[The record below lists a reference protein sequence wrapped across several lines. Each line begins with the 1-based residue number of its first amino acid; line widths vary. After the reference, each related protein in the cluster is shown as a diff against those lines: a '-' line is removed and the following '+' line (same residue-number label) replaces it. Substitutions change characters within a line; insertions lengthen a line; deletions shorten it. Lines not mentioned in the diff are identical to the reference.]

1 VAAREFIMSLLL
13 TSTTSF
19 LGTTPAPVLQRANR
33 AVVTSQLQDAAQE
46 FVALPDGCAIHRVA
60 AALHRL
66 AAAIEECESAGL
78 ARPEILPWLADVRAL
93 HARSPF
99 VQRLQTWPQG
109 YAGDFETVEWLCD
122 AANRAEAGTVAWAI
136 EQVALQS
143 PVAQQHRNKVRL
155 QADAIRTTL
164 DSRRATRIASIG
176 CGGCRDLRL
185 IAADIFD
192 SNAALT
198 LVDADEAALAFAS
211 DALRLVNDKCTFV
224 HGRVPRVLP
233 RLRTTGPFDLVVAGG
248 LFDYLPD
255 RWAIETLKQSR
266 QLLTRGGR
274 VLFSNMARGNPYRA
288 WIEYLAEW
296 FLIERTE
303 DDLRHLLLQAGFEAG
318 TVSVTQDGT
327 GLAHIVTAGN

>member
-1 VAAREFIMSLLL
+1 MSLLL
-13 TSTTSF
+13 IPTSSF
-19 LGTTPAPVLQRANR
+19 PGTAPPPVLQRADR
-33 AVVTSQLQDAAQE
+33 TVVTSDLQDAAQE
-46 FVALPDGCAIHRVA
+46 FLALPDGCAIHRVA

-78 ARPEILPWLADVRAL
+78 ARQEILPWLTEVRAL

-122 AANRAEAGTVAWAI
+122 ASNRAEAGTVAWAI

-164 DSRRATRIASIG
+164 GSRRATRIASLG

-185 IAADIFD
+185 ITADIFA
-192 SNAALT
+192 SQAALT
-198 LVDADEAALAFAS
+198 LVDADAAALTFAS
-211 DALRLVNDKCTFV
+211 DALRLIDDRCTFV
-224 HGRVPRVLP
+224 QGRVPRVLP
-233 RLRTTGPFDLVVAGG
+233 RLRTTGPFDLIVAGG

-274 VLFSNMARGNPYRA
+274 LLFSNMARGNPYRA

-303 DDLRHLLLQAGFEAG
+303 DDVRHLLMQAGFDGG
-318 TVSVTQDGT
+318 TVSVTQDAT
-327 GLAHIVTAGN
+327 GLAHIVTAAN